1 MAWQLPRAQRSRW
14 LNVTRV
20 VLIVAAAFLALS
32 APVATL
38 ASKRTD
44 EAPVHVRAAAGVN
57 PGQVPAI
64 QGSSNSTAESGVT
77 TDAAGNVWYH
87 VVSSKMPKPKDVKAP
102 KSAKKEAPA
111 PPPPPA
117 GQVIAQFAQAYL
129 GYPYVWA
136 GNGPY
141 GFDCSGFT
149 QFVILNTLGIDIGHA
164 VAGQPYAGGA
174 WVDWGNWMSGDL
186 IFFQNTYA
194 AGVSHVGIYIGDGLF
209 IHAENPSTGVTIS
222 SVYSGY
228 YAGHYWGSTRLA

>member
-1 MAWQLPRAQRSRW
+1 
-14 LNVTRV
+14 VTRA

-38 ASKRTD
+38 AKKRTD
-44 EAPVHVRAAAGVN
+44 ETAVHVRAAAGAN
-57 PGQVPAI
+57 PGQVPAL
-64 QGSSNSTAESGVT
+64 QGSSSATAESGVA
-77 TDAAGNVWYH
+77 TDAGGNVWYH
-87 VVSSKMPKPKDVKAP
+87 VVSSKMPKPQDVEAP
-102 KSAKKEAPA
+102 KAAAKEAPA
-111 PPPPPA
+111 PGPPPA
-117 GQVIAQFAQAYL
+117 GQVIVQFAQAYL

-174 WVDWGNWMSGDL
+174 WVDWGNWLPGDL
-186 IFFQNTYA
+186 VFFQNTYA
-194 AGVSHVGIYIGDGLF
+194 AGISHVGIYIGDGLF

-222 SVYSGY
+222 SVYSDY
-228 YAGHYWGSTRLA
+228 YAAHYWGSSRLA

>member
-1 MAWQLPRAQRSRW
+1 MAWRLPRAQRSRW

-20 VLIVAAAFLALS
+20 VLCVVAAAFLALS
-32 APVATL
+32 GPVATL
-38 ASKRTD
+38 AKKRSD
-44 EAPVHVRAAAGVN
+44 ETAVHVRAAAGAN
-57 PGQVPAI
+57 PGKVSAL
-64 QGSSNSTAESGVT
+64 QGSSDSSAVSGVA
-77 TDAAGNVWYH
+77 TDAGGNTWYQ
-87 VVSSKMPKPKDVKAP
+87 VVSSKMPKPQDVKAP
-102 KSAKKEAPA
+102 EAAKKAAPA
-111 PPPPPA
+111 PPPA
-117 GQVIAQFAQAYL
+117 GQVIVQFAQAYL

-174 WVDWGNWMSGDL
+174 WVDWGNWQPGDL

-194 AGVSHVGIYIGDGLF
+194 AGISHVGIYIGDGLM

-222 SVYSGY
+222 SVYSDY
-228 YAGHYWGSTRLA
+228 YASHYWGASRLA